1 MSDMVLWSARLSG
14 GKMDQSGREDGNP
27 YLAARKGPG
36 FGGTKCGAAQLTFE
50 TTDLACFVRGTLI
63 ETAAGLLAVED
74 IADGTLVRTMDNGLQ
89 PVRQVLSKTVS
100 GQGPLAPVVLKAG
113 VLGNARD
120 LLVSPHHRMLI
131 SGWQAELL
139 TGEAEVLAAASH
151 LVNGDRVFRQ
161 PCAEVEYFHLLFD
174 THEIIFAE
182 GSATESYHPF
192 LADSGTRAPETLAEL
207 MAIFPE
213 LEEAADTFGDAARPR
228 LNLHE
233 AALLNL

>member
-1 MSDMVLWSARLSG
+1 MSEMVLWSARLSG
-14 GKMDQSGREDGNP
+14 SETDQTTDALNNP
-27 YLAARKGPG
+27 YRAARKGPSFNG
-36 FGGTKCGAAQLTFE
+36 ANFGAARLTFE

-63 ETAAGLLAVED
+63 ETASGPRAVED
-74 IADGTLVRTMDNGLQ
+74 IADGTLIKTIDNGLR
-89 PVRQVLSKTVS
+89 PVRRVLSKTVS
-100 GQGPLAPVVLKAG
+100 GQGTLAPIVLKAG

-139 TGEAEVLAAASH
+139 TGEIEVLASAGH
-151 LVNGDRVFRQ
+151 LLAGDRIFRQ
-161 PCAEVEYFHLLFD
+161 PCDEVEYFHLLFD

-182 GSATESYHPF
+182 GAATESYHPF

-213 LEEAADTFGDAARPR
+213 LEDAADDFGHAARPR
-228 LNLHE
+228 LNIHE
-233 AALLNL
+233 AALLVL